1 MLLLRAGGLSNT
13 QKVPLSSLTYTTKE
27 GSSMIQQD
35 EDQQQQQHQRS
46 SRSSRKSKNGQ
57 KKIPQRGLGVAQ
69 LEKLRMEEQQRQEA
83 ACLASLQRA
92 HALPP
97 LTGALHSQGTSLVFS
112 HNYASQIKGRT
123 LQQHPTFMPPRNT
136 CKMPD
141 SIISMA
147 NLHSINLKQ
156 QIPMVGLSSSSSSPQ
171 HQSPREENR
180 ALSRN
185 SSLGRSS
192 EHVESCIIDAGVANP
207 GIMAPGLW
215 PVHNGNREDLNH
227 SLNQE
232 LEMRKMDLFGIRS
245 QNTSSPLSDL
255 RFFDPLLRY
264 PAPARK
270 LPVVSISSSGAT
282 MQLEPP
288 SNQSYSNTPPWTEE
302 DRIAGVKRPWPFSE
316 ENPCSPIQSK
326 VACLNVGT
334 GIHTKTEDIADPSPN
349 RLEIAIQ
356 EPAGVLRNSLGVSL
370 EPIKKKT
377 WQANSELASPSS
389 RHPSELSF
397 SYDSGS
403 TKVCCGAGQAAL
415 KDSSSSSTS
424 LQPGFALN
432 WKGSF
437 GNDISTQEIETP
449 GVTFLTLGLSCSPNE
464 ASHGNGRCS
473 KPEQYSATPE
483 SSDECQLP
491 NKSST
496 HAQQEITGGLSTKS
510 NFLFK
515 GLLQHS
521 SINSTETAKQDEG
534 SQPFY
539 KFLYESNNKGTA
551 DAICQDNQIATRVP
565 SEYVDLDLRLS
576 L

>member
-1 MLLLRAGGLSNT
+1 
-13 QKVPLSSLTYTTKE
+13 
-27 GSSMIQQD
+27 MIQQD
-35 EDQQQQQHQRS
+35 ENQQQQQHHQRS

-97 LTGALHSQGTSLVFS
+97 LTGALHSQGNSLVFS
-112 HNYASQIKGRT
+112 HNYASQVKGRA
-123 LQQHPTFMPPRNT
+123 LQQHPTFMSPRNT

-156 QIPMVGLSSSSSSPQ
+156 QIPMGLSSSSSSPQ

-180 ALSRN
+180 VLSRN

-192 EHVESCIIDAGVANP
+192 EPVESCVTDVGVANP

-215 PVHNGNREDLNH
+215 PVQNGNRDDLNH

-245 QNTSSPLSDL
+245 QNTSSPLNDL

-302 DRIAGVKRPWPFSE
+302 DRIAGGKRPWPFSE
-316 ENPCSPIQSK
+316 ENPGSPIQPK
-326 VACLNVGT
+326 VPCLNVGI
-334 GIHTKTEDIADPSPN
+334 GIHVKPEDIADPNPN
-349 RLEIAIQ
+349 RLELAIQ
-356 EPAGVLRNSLGVSL
+356 EPAGVFRYSLGVCL
-370 EPIKKKT
+370 EPLKEKT
-377 WQANSELASPSS
+377 WQANSELASPGS

-403 TKVCCGAGQAAL
+403 TPKVCCGAGQAAV
-415 KDSSSSSTS
+415 KDSCSSSTS

-432 WKGSF
+432 WKGRF
-437 GNDISTQEIETP
+437 GNDISSQETETP
-449 GVTFLTLGLSCSPNE
+449 SVAFLTLGLSCSPNE
-464 ASHGNGRCS
+464 AYHGNGRCC
-473 KPEQYSATPE
+473 KPKQHSSTPE

-491 NKSST
+491 NKVLT

-521 SINSTETAKQDEG
+521 SINATEAVAQDEG
-534 SQPFY
+534 SMPFY
-539 KFLYESNNKGTA
+539 RFLYESNNKGTA
-551 DAICQDNQIATRVP
+551 DFICQDNQIATRVP
-565 SEYVDLDLRLS
+565 LEYVDLDLRLS

>member
-1 MLLLRAGGLSNT
+1 MLLLRAGGLSNS

-35 EDQQQQQHQRS
+35 ENQQQQHHQKS

-112 HNYASQIKGRT
+112 HNYASQVKSRA
-123 LQQHPTFMPPRNT
+123 LQQHPTFMSPRNN

-147 NLHSINLKQ
+147 NIHSINLKQ

-180 ALSRN
+180 ALTRN

-192 EHVESCIIDAGVANP
+192 DPVESCVTDVGVANP

-215 PVHNGNREDLNH
+215 PVQNGNRDDLNH

-232 LEMRKMDLFGIRS
+232 LEMRKMDLFGLRS
-245 QNTSSPLSDL
+245 PNTSSPLNDL
-255 RFFDPLLRY
+255 RFFDPLIRY

-270 LPVVSISSSGAT
+270 LPVVSISSSGTT

-288 SNQSYSNTPPWTEE
+288 SNQSYSNTPPCTEE

-316 ENPCSPIQSK
+316 ENPGSPIQPK
-326 VACLNVGT
+326 VACLNVAT
-334 GIHTKTEDIADPSPN
+334 GIHVKPEDLADPNPD
-349 RLEIAIQ
+349 RLELALQ
-356 EPAGVLRNSLGVSL
+356 DPAG
-370 EPIKKKT
+370 I
-377 WQANSELASPSS
+377 
-389 RHPSELSF
+389 F
-397 SYDSGS
+397 SGS
-403 TKVCCGAGQAAL
+403 TPKVCCGAGQAAV
-415 KDSSSSSTS
+415 KDSCSSSTS
-424 LQPGFALN
+424 LQPGFSLN
-432 WKGSF
+432 WKASF
-437 GNDISTQEIETP
+437 GNDISSQEIETP
-449 GVTFLTLGLSCSPNE
+449 GVTFLTLGLSCSRNE
-464 ASHGNGRCS
+464 AYHGNGRCC
-473 KPEQYSATPE
+473 KPEQHSATPE
-483 SSDECQLP
+483 SSDECHLP
-491 NKSST
+491 NKVSI
-496 HAQQEITGGLSTKS
+496 HAQQQITGGVSTKS
-510 NFLFK
+510 SFLHK
-515 GLLQHS
+515 VLLQHS
-521 SINSTETAKQDEG
+521 SINSTETVQHDEG
-534 SQPFY
+534 STPFY
-539 KFLYESNNKGTA
+539 KFLHESSNRGTA
-551 DAICQDNQIATRVP
+551 DFICQDNQIATRVP
-565 SEYVDLDLRLS
+565 SVDLDLTLS